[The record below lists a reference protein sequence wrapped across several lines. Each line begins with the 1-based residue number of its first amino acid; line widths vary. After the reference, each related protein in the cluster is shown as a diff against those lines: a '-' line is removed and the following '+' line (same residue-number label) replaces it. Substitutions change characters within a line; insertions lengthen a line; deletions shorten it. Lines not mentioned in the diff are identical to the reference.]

1 MSSQMVVG
9 AWNQFIMTSQIK
21 RPENESEYQQLLE
34 LTDDLTERYTLSDP
48 KICGLV
54 DLLFSY
60 ISDWENHH
68 QPSINAQPNEVLEE
82 LMLEQNLTQT
92 ALANALSISQGVLSR
107 VLSGER
113 EISKT
118 LALKLAA
125 YFRVSIELFLV

>member
-9 AWNQFIMTSQIK
+9 AWNQFIVTSQIK

-60 ISDWENHH
+60 ISDWENH
-68 QPSINAQPNEVLEE
+68 QQAPINAQPNEVLEE

-92 ALANALSISQGVLSR
+92 ALANALSISQGLLSR
-107 VLSGER
+107 VLSSER
-113 EISKT
+113 EVSKT
-118 LALKLAA
+118 LALRLAA
-125 YFRVSIELFLV
+125 YFRVSVELFLV